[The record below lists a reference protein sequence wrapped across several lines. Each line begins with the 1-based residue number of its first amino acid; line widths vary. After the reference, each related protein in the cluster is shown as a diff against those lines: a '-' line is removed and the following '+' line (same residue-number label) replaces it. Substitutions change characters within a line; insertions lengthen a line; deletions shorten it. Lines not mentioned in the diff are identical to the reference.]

1 MQNFSIM
8 AVIVDNRSKCAPKV
22 QEILTRYGEGIISR
36 LGIHETE
43 QNNGIISLN
52 INKGDEFV
60 RDLTDEL
67 MQLEGVQVKTL
78 KVI

>member
-1 MQNFSIM
+1 
-8 AVIVDNRSKCAPKV
+8 V

-36 LGIHETE
+36 LGIHDIG

-52 INKGDEFV
+52 INKGDGFV

-78 KVI
+78 KVT